1 MWNHVK
7 NRNGSEWNSSN
18 WFPIYFLNRTVQM
31 VLVHPCDRQSETHV
45 SQIFPVIW
53 PSQDSTSGKWGERV
67 QKPLFPV
74 YTEGRGSL
82 LRKVWSQSE
91 ALNASSEPN
100 KSGGNLTGGGECG
113 ALVWK
118 RCRCNFPTR
127 FFQDQLFWCQLFKHK
142 KGTGETLTP
151 TTELKVQT

>member
-1 MWNHVK
+1 MKQLKLISYLFSESHCADGP
-7 NRNGSEWNSSN
+7 GSSLWQTKWDTCFSNFSSDMTN
-18 WFPIYFLNRTVQM
+18 
-31 VLVHPCDRQSETHV
+31 
-45 SQIFPVIW
+45 W

-100 KSGGNLTGGGECG
+100 KSGRNLTGGGECG
-113 ALVWK
+113 TLVWK

-142 KGTGETLTP
+142 KGETLTP